1 MKQCNGSSGGHLV
14 NTGFLTNL
22 QGGVP
27 KMAAE
32 LEPSCAAIFLKY

>member
-14 NTGFLTNL
+14 NKGFLSNL
-22 QGGVP
+22 QEGVP

-32 LEPSCAAIFLKY
+32 LEPSCAAIFHKY